1 MAGSN
6 EYEIHKALAERGIDV
21 LVIDHHKADRYSDYA
36 CVINNQLD
44 DYPTKSLSGVAM
56 VYKFCR
62 FMDNVLDTDYSN
74 NYLDLVAL
82 GVTADVMD
90 MRPYETRYLVSCG
103 LENFKNPLIKALY
116 VKTKYSI
123 DKSGGLSPY
132 NLAYYIAP
140 LVNATTRVGTKS
152 EKMTLFESM
161 LEFRA

>member
-1 MAGSN
+1 
-6 EYEIHKALAERGIDV
+6 
-21 LVIDHHKADRYSDYA
+21 
-36 CVINNQLD
+36 
-44 DYPTKSLSGVAM
+44 
-56 VYKFCR
+56 
-62 FMDNVLDTDYSN
+62 MDNVLDTDYSN

-103 LENFKNPLIKALY
+103 LESFKNPLIKALY
-116 VKTKYSI
+116 TKTKYSI

-140 LVNATTRVGTKS
+140 LINATTRVGTKS

-161 LEFRA
+161 LEFRAYESIPSTKRGCRGQQESRVEQAARNCTNIKNR